1 MKIFKKLYHLL
12 STQERKKAGLL
23 LIMIIIMSLLDMLG
37 VASILPFMTVLAN
50 PGLIETNIV
59 LNIMFKIS
67 SEFGVETNQEFL
79 FTLGILVFILLIVSL
94 AFKALTNYAQNLFVS
109 MREHSIGKRLVE
121 GYLHQPY
128 SWFLN
133 HHSAD
138 LGKTIL
144 SEVAQVVGNGLYPVI
159 DVISKSIIT
168 IAIMTLLFFIDPK
181 LTLVVC
187 LSFGSTYLLTFYIVQ
202 KLLKQIGKDRL
213 NNNQLRFLAVSEAFG
228 ATKEVKAGGLEE
240 VFIKKFS
247 DSTQIYARTNVL
259 SQVIA
264 ILPRYIFEAV
274 AFGGILLILL
284 YTKAQTGDFINSLPI
299 ISLYAFA
306 GYRLMPAF
314 QQIYSA
320 LTQLAFVSPSIDKL
334 NNDLKELKVHEKN
347 QDQVDIIFNKAIK
360 LNKIYY
366 NYPNTSRTSLNNVKL
381 TIPARSTVG
390 IIGQTG
396 CGKTTMVDIIL
407 GLLEPMKGTL
417 EVDEKIIT
425 RKNVRSW
432 QRSIGYVP
440 QSIFLSD
447 DTVAANIAFGVDTKN
462 IDLEAV
468 KKASKIANLHEF
480 VKDELPKQYQTKIG
494 ENGVRLSGG
503 QRQRIGVARALY
515 HNPKVLI
522 FDEATSALDSQT
534 EKLIMGAINN
544 LKGDITIILIAHR
557 LDSLK
562 NCDNIYL
569 LDKGE
574 LKGQRSFEDLAKN

>member
-12 STQERKKAGLL
+12 STQERMKAGLL

-37 VASILPFMTVLAN
+37 VVSILPFMTVLAN

-144 SEVAQVVGNGLYPVI
+144 SEVGQVVGNGLYPAI
-159 DVISKSIIT
+159 DIISKSIIT
-168 IAIMTLLFFIDPK
+168 IAIITLLFFIDPK
-181 LTLVVC
+181 LTLVIC
-187 LSFGSTYLLTFYIVQ
+187 LLFGSTYLLTFYIVQ
-202 KLLKQIGKDRL
+202 KLLKRIGNKRL
-213 NNNQLRFLAVSEAFG
+213 NNNQLRFLAVSEAFS
-228 ATKEVKAGGLEE
+228 ATKEIKAGGLEE

-259 SQVIA
+259 SQAIA

-334 NNDLKELKVHEKN
+334 NNDLKKLKVHEKN
-347 QDQVDIIFNKAIK
+347 QDQVAITFNKEIK
-360 LNKIYY
+360 LNKIFY
-366 NYPNTSRTSLNNVKL
+366 NYPNTSRTSLNYVSL
-381 TIPARSTVG
+381 TIPSRSTVG

-407 GLLEPMKGTL
+407 GLLEPVKGTL

-468 KKASKIANLHEF
+468 EKASKIANLHGF
-480 VKDELPKQYQTKIG
+480 VKDELPEQYQTKIG

>member
-1 MKIFKKLYHLL
+1 
-12 STQERKKAGLL
+12 
-23 LIMIIIMSLLDMLG
+23 
-37 VASILPFMTVLAN
+37 
-50 PGLIETNIV
+50 
-59 LNIMFKIS
+59 
-67 SEFGVETNQEFL
+67 
-79 FTLGILVFILLIVSL
+79 
-94 AFKALTNYAQNLFVS
+94 
-109 MREHSIGKRLVE
+109 
-121 GYLHQPY
+121 
-128 SWFLN
+128 
-133 HHSAD
+133 
-138 LGKTIL
+138 
-144 SEVAQVVGNGLYPVI
+144 
-159 DVISKSIIT
+159 
-168 IAIMTLLFFIDPK
+168 
-181 LTLVVC
+181 
-187 LSFGSTYLLTFYIVQ
+187 
-202 KLLKQIGKDRL
+202 
-213 NNNQLRFLAVSEAFG
+213 
-228 ATKEVKAGGLEE
+228 
-240 VFIKKFS
+240 
-247 DSTQIYARTNVL
+247 
-259 SQVIA
+259 
-264 ILPRYIFEAV
+264 V

-347 QDQVDIIFNKAIK
+347 QDQVAITFNKAIK

>member
-12 STQERKKAGLL
+12 STNERKKAGLL
-23 LIMIIIMSLLDMLG
+23 LIMIIIMSFLDMLG

-50 PGLIETNIV
+50 PGLIESNII
-59 LNIMFKIS
+59 LNIMFNIS

-94 AFKALTNYAQNLFVS
+94 AFKALTTYAQNLFVS

-144 SEVAQVVGNGLYPVI
+144 SEVAQVAGNGLYPAI
-159 DVISKSIIT
+159 DIISKSIIT
-168 IAIMTLLFFIDPK
+168 ISIMTLLFFIDPK
-181 LTLVVC
+181 LTIVVC

-202 KLLKQIGKDRL
+202 KLLKRIGNKRL
-213 NNNQLRFLAVSEAFG
+213 NNNQLRFLAVIEAFS
-228 ATKEVKAGGLEE
+228 ATKEIKAGGLEE
-240 VFIKKFS
+240 VYIKRFS
-247 DSTQIYARTNVL
+247 DSTKIYARTNVL
-259 SQVIA
+259 SQAIA

-320 LTQLAFVSPSIDKL
+320 LTQLAFISPSIDKL
-334 NNDLKELKVHEKN
+334 NNDLKKLNVHEKN
-347 QDQVDIIFNKAIK
+347 QDQVAIAFNKEIK
-360 LNKIYY
+360 LNKICY
-366 NYPNTSRTSLNNVKL
+366 NYPNTSRTSLNYVSL
-381 TIPARSTVG
+381 TIPSRSTVG

-407 GLLEPMKGTL
+407 GLLEPVKGTL

-468 KKASKIANLHEF
+468 EKASKIANLHGF
-480 VKDELPKQYQTKIG
+480 VKDELPEQYQTKIG

>member
-12 STQERKKAGLL
+12 STNERKKAGLL
-23 LIMIIIMSLLDMLG
+23 LIMIIIMSFLDMLG

-50 PGLIETNIV
+50 PGLIESNII
-59 LNIMFKIS
+59 LNIMFNIS

-94 AFKALTNYAQNLFVS
+94 AFKALTTYAQNLFVS

-144 SEVAQVVGNGLYPVI
+144 SEVAQVAGNGLYPAI
-159 DVISKSIIT
+159 DIISKSIIT
-168 IAIMTLLFFIDPK
+168 ISIMTLLFFIDPK
-181 LTLVVC
+181 LTIVVC

-202 KLLKQIGKDRL
+202 KLLKRIGNKRL
-213 NNNQLRFLAVSEAFG
+213 NNNQLRFLAVIEAFS
-228 ATKEVKAGGLEE
+228 ATKEIKAGGLEE
-240 VFIKKFS
+240 VYIKRFS
-247 DSTQIYARTNVL
+247 DSTKIYARTNVL
-259 SQVIA
+259 SQAIA

-320 LTQLAFVSPSIDKL
+320 LTQLAFISPSIDKL
-334 NNDLKELKVHEKN
+334 NNDLKKLNVHEKN
-347 QDQVDIIFNKAIK
+347 QDQVAIAFNKEIK
-360 LNKIYY
+360 LNKICY
-366 NYPNTSRTSLNNVKL
+366 NYPNTSRTSLNYVSL
-381 TIPARSTVG
+381 TIPSRSTVG

-407 GLLEPMKGTL
+407 GLLEPVKGTL

-468 KKASKIANLHEF
+468 EKASKIANLHGF
-480 VKDELPKQYQTKIG
+480 VKDELPEQYQTKIG

-503 QRQRIGVARALY
+503 QRQRIVIARALY